1 VLPPFEIVARR
12 RPVDLVSPVS
22 RITPGDAGFA
32 LAQPAPYAAITASD
46 PGARVSLAL
55 VSDGVRLELR
65 YDDGGFSLAVTD
77 GATRTTHH
85 RSRRAGRA
93 EAPVTELGLTLTG
106 THLTAFGREAGR
118 WRARARYDLLERV
131 PTRDDAFL
139 DALEGRAAGEHGPVA
154 AGAFG
159 QLGLRDL
166 RLVSHADGTPYR
178 DGRLLLLTATHA
190 GPGFFDAAH
199 TGVWSLD
206 PDSLSL
212 AHRADLFFRRHDR
225 SGVYGDNATHLVRDG
240 DEWLVA
246 TSTWGD
252 FAGPRRTATVGISI
266 ARSAEDLVVGRH
278 VLGTR
283 PLPLPTTGLGSV
295 GTWDPHLVRDDG
307 RWLVGFVSARR
318 FFDFHP
324 ALAEGPSL
332 DDLRLAGAATDRR
345 ATEGTTLLR
354 TEGRWV
360 VVASDGRDSR
370 RGQRERFPVFDTTM
384 HEIGALDAPYPT
396 NLPWPTLVR
405 EGDGW
410 LMVTFNGRPEGGSL
424 VGYGSHGD
432 VVAMRARE
440 DIERR
445 AVAGRP
451 IPASAVADTIVRRGS
466 HHPS

>member
-12 RPVDLVSPVS
+12 RPVDLVSPMS
-22 RITPGDAGFA
+22 RIAPDSVDFA
-32 LAQPAPYAAITASD
+32 LPQPAPYAAVTARD
-46 PGARVSLAL
+46 PGAKAALAL
-55 VSDGVRLELR
+55 VSGRVRLELR
-65 YDDGGFSLAVTD
+65 YDAGAFSLAVTD
-77 GATRTTHH
+77 AAGRTTHH
-85 RSRRAGRA
+85 RSRRAGGA

-106 THLTAFGREAGR
+106 THVTAFGREAGR
-118 WRARARYDLLERV
+118 WRARARYDLLDRV
-131 PTRDDAFL
+131 ATRQDAFL
-139 DALEGRAAGEHGPVA
+139 SALEGTVAGEHGTVV

-206 PDSLSL
+206 PDALSL
-212 AHRADLFFRRHDR
+212 THRADLFFRRHDR

-240 DEWLVA
+240 DGWLVA

-252 FAGPRRTATVGISI
+252 FAGSRRTATVGVTL
-266 ARSAEDLVVGRH
+266 AESTDDLLSGRH
-278 VLGTR
+278 VLDTR
-283 PLPLPTTGLGSV
+283 PLSLPTDAFGSV
-295 GTWDPHLVRDDG
+295 GTWDPHLVRVDG
-307 RWLVGFVSARR
+307 WWLVGFVSARR

-324 ALAEGPSL
+324 ALAEGESL

-354 TEGRWV
+354 TADRWV
-360 VVASDGRDSR
+360 VVASDGRDGR
-370 RGQRERFPVFDTTM
+370 RGQRERFPVFDTALR
-384 HEIGALDAPYPT
+384 EIGALDAPYPT

-410 LMVTFNGRPEGGSL
+410 LMVAFNGRPEGGRL

-432 VVAMRARE
+432 VVLMRARDE
-440 DIERR
+440 VSERR
-445 AVAGRP
+445 EGAARSGGP
-451 IPASAVADTIVRRGS
+451 SGSAT
-466 HHPS
+466 